1 MAFIYEFEYTIHSVI
16 DNLTDEGLVTGE
28 PEISIT
34 TVDGFMKLFG
44 DEIIINYTEAVEGD
58 KVFTELCAGDGAVTL
73 VRRGALESTL
83 VFRVGEPYKTVYT
96 AAGYSFDMLLT
107 TKKIR
112 STLSKSG
119 GELQLIYTMNVGGAA
134 KSARMK
140 ITARP
145 KGRQR

>member
-16 DNLTDEGLVTGE
+16 DNLTDEGLLTGE

-34 TVDGFMKLFG
+34 TNDGFMKTS
-44 DEIIINYTEAVEGD
+44 DEKIIINYAEVLEGD
-58 KVFTELCAGDGAVTL
+58 RVFTELCVSGDTVTL
-73 VRRGALESTL
+73 ERRGALESTL
-83 VFRVGEPYKTVYT
+83 VFHVGEPYKTVYT

-112 STLSKSG
+112 SSLSKTG

-140 ITARP
+140 ITAVP
-145 KGRQR
+145 KGRKQ

>member
-1 MAFIYEFEYTIHSVI
+1 MAFIYEFEYKVHSVI
-16 DNLTDEGLVTGE
+16 DNLTDEGLLVGE

-34 TVDGFMKLFG
+34 AVDGFMKAAP
-44 DEIIINYTEAVEGD
+44 DEIIINYAEAVEGD
-58 KVFTELCAGDGAVTL
+58 KVFTELRVAGDTVTL
-73 VRRGALESTL
+73 VRHGALESTL
-83 VFRVGEPYKTVYT
+83 VFCVGKPYETVYT

-107 TKKIR
+107 TRKIR
-112 STLSKSG
+112 SSLSKTG

-145 KGRQR
+145 KGRQ